1 MVSAKTI
8 CGSKPDMNV
17 FEQMSCATRPVTT
30 RNARSRPT
38 PINTAA
44 EITRTDKSQISFRNI
59 RFVSP
64 RSVRNECRVD
74 PLRPLPGLSKQR
86 IGQEEPACGAR
97 VLTAFLCQLT
107 ER

>member
-17 FEQMSCATRPVTT
+17 FEQMSCATTPVIT

-38 PINTAA
+38 PVNTAA
-44 EITRTDKSQISFRNI
+44 EITRIDKSQISFRNI

-74 PLRPLPGLSKQR
+74 PRSVHYLDIKTADWLRGVRVPG
-86 IGQEEPACGAR
+86 GEC
-97 VLTAFLCQLT
+97 
-107 ER
+107 